1 MNFIESL
8 NSIKAFKM
16 VHIKK
21 ISCKKER
28 KMCFFLPSWST
39 GSIIHR
45 EEPHFLVKS
54 SMESDCL
61 APSSTSYMDLGK
73 VLMLFVSVSP
83 SEKNIVIVPSLK
95 VYYDI

>member
-1 MNFIESL
+1 M
-8 NSIKAFKM
+8 
-16 VHIKK
+16 
-21 ISCKKER
+21 
-28 KMCFFLPSWST
+28 
-39 GSIIHR
+39 